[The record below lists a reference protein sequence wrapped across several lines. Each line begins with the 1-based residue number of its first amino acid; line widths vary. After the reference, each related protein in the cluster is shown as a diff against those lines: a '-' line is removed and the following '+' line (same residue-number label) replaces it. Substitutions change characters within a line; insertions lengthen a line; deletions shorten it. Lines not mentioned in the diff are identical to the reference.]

1 MTGWCSP
8 VQFVCV
14 IIALNWIFI
23 CEIFWKLLPQKKQK
37 QGLRADSTSLWSM
50 ALIGGRPQSQAQ
62 QQSQQISHSQCQPT
76 SVDGLA
82 DNSLYASSWQI
93 SHKEHCLAVLVCPQ
107 LLCSCRPLCNPERG
121 LTVVLL
127 ATIVTLA
134 DFFFFKKTTI
144 KTHFLY
150 LLPFSVWAGLLCHL
164 TPTSSWLLLS
174 QKNFLHVDLILFSVW
189 LCVFMCALELYH
201 LCYGHTLQS
210 HSEIKKVWVSF
221 R

>member
-1 MTGWCSP
+1 MLRKWNKSFIYCRVLVFLVSQRSNMAQMTVKLLFDIQSKNQKSKKFWGAFSIDIWLSCFFTKKNNNSLTGWCSP

-14 IIALNWIFI
+14 IIVLNWIFI
-23 CEIFWKLLPQKKQK
+23 CEIFWKLLPQKNQK

-107 LLCSCRPLCNPERG
+107 LLCSCRPLCNPERD
-121 LTVVLL
+121 LTVVLW
-127 ATIVTLA
+127 ATVVTLA
-134 DFFFFKKTTI
+134 DFLFFIFNI
-144 KTHFLY
+144 KR
-150 LLPFSVWAGLLCHL
+150 P
-164 TPTSSWLLLS
+164 
-174 QKNFLHVDLILFSVW
+174 Q
-189 LCVFMCALELYH
+189 
-201 LCYGHTLQS
+201 
-210 HSEIKKVWVSF
+210 
-221 R
+221 